1 MLDKIMIVILIFLIV
16 SLIYKYYSMKN
27 KTTREGFDTGQL
39 TINTLE
45 QVLSDKTGGI
55 QGLFGHLDNNKE
67 HIVEKKTSGT
77 ENYYK
82 LKEEGAKQYFP
93 EPWKTPS
100 DWKIEG
106 DGVKSNDVSFNV
118 YWNDNLKETD
128 RKKKKS
134 DRPSRLCITMY

>member
-1 MLDKIMIVILIFLIV
+1 M

-45 QVLSDKTGGI
+45 QVLLKKSGPI

-67 HIVEKKTSGT
+67 HIVEKTSDG
-77 ENYYK
+77 NYYK

-100 DWKIEG
+100 DWVDI
-106 DGVKSNDVSFNV
+106 VMV
-118 YWNDNLKETD
+118 
-128 RKKKKS
+128 
-134 DRPSRLCITMY
+134 